1 MSVKSIERRLCSGF
15 YDMAWLNLA
24 AGIENLP
31 DEENSANA
39 SNASAEALCG
49 EWLSVALPVAKT
61 LAGEEADDLA
71 AGTEKLLALRE
82 RIAASV
88 EALARC
94 RAEATVLRKALARRA
109 AGEKTVVPVDTD
121 DEVRSLLAR
130 IFAGNDPMMMNL
142 RVQSMV
148 SAFPARITKK
158 RFYDMIAGYLSLY
171 NGQEDGY
178 GLESFCYRIR
188 SAAAIGEDAGVTDE
202 AVSEAKAVL
211 AKASELAV
219 SEATDGAEEM
229 SETLDR
235 LCGTLDANIGL
246 CESIVRCIN
255 PMAAIGILNGVQEDL
270 EKDSSVEKE
279 LCPAVLA
286 QLSRAAGEEVDEA
299 SYERLTAAAHDAMER
314 FFEPLSVMTEQETGR
329 LQSAIDAM
337 DDETAAA
344 YIPVMK
350 AARLMSTSAFA
361 SLSEEVSP
369 KVTPEQVDACR
380 DELYAQLEA
389 RFEGLPKSLVREWM
403 ASVLSE
409 LPVWFENRSEVMEY
423 MLAALRGCRTDG
435 ERRYAIS
442 ELRKSL

>member
-1 MSVKSIERRLCSGF
+1 MSVKSIERRLCCGF

-31 DEENSANA
+31 EEDTDVS
-39 SNASAEALCG
+39 SGALRS
-49 EWLSVALPVAKT
+49 EWLSAAIPMAKT
-61 LAGEEADDLA
+61 LAGEESVDPAE
-71 AGTEKLLALRE
+71 GTGKLLALRE
-82 RIAASV
+82 EIAASV

-109 AGEKTVVPVDTD
+109 AGERNVVPVDTD
-121 DEVRSLLAR
+121 EEVRSLLAN

-148 SAFPARITKK
+148 SAFPARMTKTK
-158 RFYDMIAGYLSLY
+158 FYDLIAGYLSLY

-188 SAAAIGEDAGVTDE
+188 SAAAIGEDAGAAE
-202 AVSEAKAVL
+202 NAAVAEAKAVL
-211 AKASELAV
+211 AKASAVAV
-219 SEATDGAEEM
+219 SETSEGAEEM
-229 SETLDR
+229 SGTLAE
-235 LCGTLDANIGL
+235 LCGKLDANIGL

-255 PMAAIGILNGVQEDL
+255 PMAAIGILSGVQEDL
-270 EKDSSVEKE
+270 AKDSSVEKE

-286 QLSRAAGEEVDEA
+286 QLLRAGGENVDEA